1 MIKNK
6 DQYRKI
12 FARISTKMNRG
23 VFGLTST
30 KGESSKV
37 SYRLAQTMG
46 EIKKVLLVDLDNDVN
61 TDPDFAYINSLLR
74 AEETFRKD
82 GRIYRLNFTKSDDVD
97 ILVESANFSRLI
109 ENARKKFDY
118 IIINEKNMD
127 SSQAYLTRSIED
139 GKILVV
145 REGETTKRDLKIK
158 LGEIKDLGFNF
169 LGVIYHR

>member
-12 FARISTKMNRG
+12 FARISAKMNSG

-30 KGESSKV
+30 KGESSEV

-82 GRIYRLNFTKSDDVD
+82 GKIYRLNFTKSDDVD
-97 ILVESANFSRLI
+97 ILVESVNFSRLI
-109 ENARKKFDY
+109 ETARKKFDY

-145 REGETTKRDLKIK
+145 REGETTKRDFKIK